1 MDGTKQTIG
10 VLKDAHKNKDVY
22 VLGSGATLNFVDPD
36 FFKNKITICV
46 NEVGQAYLP
55 KTKYVLSKHHPEA
68 IRHAEQMPKTKVIVS
83 FGDCG
88 NQYAKTLPD
97 LPNLYA
103 FHHKQNMCQLANV
116 KRDWPD
122 QETGLYVSWSSI
134 TSAMHFAAYLGAK
147 NIILVGHDCGELD
160 GKTWV
165 KDYGYES
172 GNPSEM
178 AEAKQRNY
186 AFEDQSIAVKQK
198 LKELYNCNIYS
209 LNPFINYNLE
219 GVSYRGR
226 NSIN

>member
-1 MDGTKQTIG
+1 MTDSKTISIF
-10 VLKDAHKNKDVY
+10 KDAHKNKDIY
-22 VLGSGATLNFVDPD
+22 VLGSGATLNFIDPS
-36 FFKNKITICV
+36 FFNNKITICV
-46 NEVGQAYLP
+46 NEVGQTYLP
-55 KTKYVLSKHHPEA
+55 KTQYVLSKHHPEA
-68 IRHAEQMPKTKVIVS
+68 IRHAEEMLKTKVIVS

-88 NQYAKTLPD
+88 NQYAKSLPE

-103 FHHKQNMCQLANV
+103 FHHKQNMCETANV
-116 KRDWPD
+116 NRDWPD

-165 KDYGYES
+165 KDYGYEN
-172 GNPSEM
+172 GNSSDM
-178 AEAKQRNY
+178 LEAKQRNY
-186 AFEDQSIAVKQK
+186 AFENQSIAVKEK
-198 LKELYNCNIYS
+198 LKALYNCNIYS

-219 GVSYRGR
+219 GVSYRGK

>member
-1 MDGTKQTIG
+1 MGLNQTIAK
-10 VLKDAHKNKDVY
+10 LKNIHMNKDIY

-68 IRHAEQMPKTKVIVS
+68 IKHAEEMPKTKVIVS

-103 FHHKQNMCQLANV
+103 FHHKQNRCENASVN
-116 KRDWPD
+116 RDWPD

-134 TSAMHFAAYLGAK
+134 TSAMHFAAFLGAK
-147 NIILVGHDCGELD
+147 NIILVGHDCGELNNE
-160 GKTWV
+160 TWV
-165 KDYGYES
+165 KNYGYET
-172 GNPSEM
+172 GNQLDM
-178 AEAKQRNY
+178 NNAKQRNY
-186 AFEDQSIAVKQK
+186 AFENQSIDVKTK
-198 LKELYNCNIYS
+198 LKALYKCNIYS

-219 GVSYRGR
+219 GVSYRGK